1 MRQRRGVLL
10 GALASLGW
18 ASADSD
24 PEAAE
29 SLVADGLARRRGA
42 RLLRAASGP

>member
-10 GALASLGW
+10 GALAAAGW
-18 ASADSD
+18 ADPRAD

-29 SLVADGLARRRGA
+29 SLVADGLAAARDGRLVRAGA
-42 RLLRAASGP
+42 